1 MFSKIKDTYIKYEE
15 IINYLI
21 FGFLTTVV
29 SIVTYLLFANI
40 CFPNKSDLDIQ
51 IANVL
56 SWICAVTFAYL
67 TNRRFVF
74 KSKTQGKTKI
84 KEAFNFVLARVF
96 SLLVDMALM
105 YLLYSIMHIDDTIAK
120 ISVQVVVI
128 VMNYILSKIVVF
140 KKW

>member
-1 MFSKIKDTYIKYEE
+1 MIKKLYKKYEE
-15 IINYLI
+15 IISYLV

-29 SIVTYLLFANI
+29 SVITYLFFANI

-56 SWICAVTFAYL
+56 SWICAVTFAYF

-84 KEAFNFVLARVF
+84 KFMVKSRLKKR
-96 SLLVDMALM
+96 
-105 YLLYSIMHIDDTIAK
+105 
-120 ISVQVVVI
+120 Q
-128 VMNYILSKIVVF
+128 ILF
-140 KKW
+140 